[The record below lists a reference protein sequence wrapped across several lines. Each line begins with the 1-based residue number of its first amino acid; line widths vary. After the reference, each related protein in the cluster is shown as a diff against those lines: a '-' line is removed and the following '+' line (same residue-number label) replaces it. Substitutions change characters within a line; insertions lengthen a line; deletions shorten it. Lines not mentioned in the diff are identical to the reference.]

1 MAIDQQKVLPAVVVE
16 IKEAATPAS
25 KTGVVSQSGTL
36 RRIVKLP
43 LATIVVESFAFV
55 GKVAAKQVESAI
67 PVRRVKPSITVVSF
81 GVRNKI
87 KPFSSL
93 LIYTEQETTTP
104 VPTQV
109 DSLGSYVDLE
119 VLNHYVW
126 MEFEKYPEYR
136 RNTVYYFV
144 GEGMDEMLLL
154 APPDFPLVKTNSS
167 VTLSL
172 LFSAAKDWLQM

>member
-1 MAIDQQKVLPAVVVE
+1 MIAV
-16 IKEAATPAS
+16 I
-25 KTGVVSQSGTL
+25 
-36 RRIVKLP
+36 
-43 LATIVVESFAFV
+43 
-55 GKVAAKQVESAI
+55 
-67 PVRRVKPSITVVSF
+67 SF

-136 RNTVYYFV
+136 RNTVYYFI

-154 APPDFPLVKTNSS
+154 APPDFPLFKTSS
-167 VTLSL
+167 PVTLSG
-172 LFSAAKDWLQM
+172 LFSAARNWLLV